1 MSGQAPIP
9 EPEKDQEPDY
19 RFTLANERT
28 FLAWMRTALAT
39 LAAGLVFDQ
48 LSTHFGGSKLI
59 EGLSVL
65 LMLMT
70 IVMSLLAYKHWA
82 QVQKAMRRSA
92 ALPASPM
99 MVPVAGMLIAAAISC
114 IMYILFFK

>member
-1 MSGQAPIP
+1 MSSQPPATA
-9 EPEKDQEPDY
+9 PEKDEEPDY

-48 LSTHFGGSKLI
+48 LSDYFGGSKLI

-65 LMLMT
+65 MMCMT
-70 IVMSLLAYKHWA
+70 VSMSFLGYKHWSR
-82 QVQKAMRRSA
+82 VQKAMRRSA
-92 ALPASPM
+92 PLPRSPM
-99 MVPVAGMLIAAAISC
+99 LLPLTSMLIAAAISC
-114 IMYILFFK
+114 ILYVVLK

>member
-1 MSGQAPIP
+1 
-9 EPEKDQEPDY
+9 
-19 RFTLANERT
+19 
-28 FLAWMRTALAT
+28 
-39 LAAGLVFDQ
+39 
-48 LSTHFGGSKLI
+48 
-59 EGLSVL
+59 
-65 LMLMT
+65 MLMT
-70 IVMSLLAYKHWA
+70 IVMSLLAYKHWS